1 MNNQEKKL
9 QILYRLGELRVHGDN
24 AAKFAN
30 SIGVIIR
37 HHAPLQF
44 SGWAKVPLSDKK
56 TIYARIRVIYFLFF
70 ILTLTYLLVCS
81 FY

>member
-9 QILYRLGELRVHGDN
+9 QISYRLGELRVHGEN

-44 SGWAKVPLSDKK
+44 SGWAKVPPSDRKI
-56 TIYARIRVIYFLFF
+56 IYARIRVIFF